1 MCVCVCRYSQLV
13 PSLQV
18 LQFAAAAGLSRVM
31 IILGLM
37 KPELHGR
44 MVSEELLQRQVGHM
58 GHDST
63 QHSTSQ
69 RRQEHSKGYSTAQH
83 YKGSSIAQQRIK
95 YSTAKDRV

>member
-63 QHSTSQ
+63 QHSGD
-69 RRQEHSKGYSTAQH
+69 R
-83 YKGSSIAQQRIK
+83 
-95 YSTAKDRV
+95 STAKDIAQHSTTKDRV